1 MNNNSKNNEGAAINL
16 NNEIINMAKSG
27 DKKALLNSLSNE
39 EKEKLNAVL
48 NDKQKLESILKSP
61 QAMAILK
68 ALGGKNG

>member
-61 QAMAILK
+61 QAIAILK